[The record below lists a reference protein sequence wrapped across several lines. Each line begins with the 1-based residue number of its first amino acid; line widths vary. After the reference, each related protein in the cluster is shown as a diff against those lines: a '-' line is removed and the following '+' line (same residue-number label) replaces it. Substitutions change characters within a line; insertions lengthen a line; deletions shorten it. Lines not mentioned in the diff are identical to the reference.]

1 MSDVITIRKKPIEIQ
16 AVRWTGD
23 AGSAVAV
30 YKFTEGNVRFSG
42 ERNLE
47 IYDELHDS
55 WIKVKLGDYVLRG
68 LKGEFYPH
76 DGSLLWDAYD
86 LV

>member
-1 MSDVITIRKKPIEIQ
+1 MSDVITIRKKAVEIQ

-23 AGSAVAV
+23 TTSAVEI
-30 YKFTEGNVRFSG
+30 YKFAGDNVRFSDN
-42 ERNLE
+42 RDLE

-55 WIKVKLGDYVLRG
+55 WIKAKLGDYVLRG

-76 DGSLLWDAYD
+76 DGSLLWEAYE